1 MHTFPRDFFPVSRH
15 GAIQTAKLTYY
26 STGEYFL
33 FRQPHLP
40 LEEVGWYPS
49 SSGILLA
56 VVYSQGHEI
65 LCLRLRKPRPD
76 GGHQHRRVAHGSLH
90 GPVRQLGVVACL
102 QQQPSPAVQGDRDV
116 MRLER
121 SGLLKPVYEC
131 DSVPVILKIL

>member
-1 MHTFPRDFFPVSRH
+1 MVPYTISKCTLSHRDFFPMSLH

-56 VVYSQGHEI
+56 VVYSQRNKI
-65 LCLRLRKPRPD
+65 LHLGRWMPRPD
-76 GGHQHRRVAHGSLH
+76 GGHQHRRLAHGSLH
-90 GPVRQLGVVACL
+90 GPVRQLGVCACL
-102 QQQPSPAVQGDRDV
+102 KQQLSPAVQGHRDV
-116 MRLER
+116 MRLEQ
-121 SGLLKPVYEC
+121 SGLLKP
-131 DSVPVILKIL
+131 